1 MPVLYDCSFT
11 WNGQNGEK
19 KVEKEEEKRRR
30 KKEKN
35 VVGANNCQCIY
46 FCAMQAG
53 VTCKNMTNYTTSQE
67 MYRPGVVGSG
77 L

>member
-1 MPVLYDCSFT
+1 MKRT
-11 WNGQNGEK
+11 ERRK
-19 KVEKEEEKRRR
+19 KEEEKKKKKKRR
-30 KKEKN
+30 KN
-35 VVGANNCQCIY
+35 VVGANNFQCIY

-67 MYRPGVVGSG
+67 MYRPGVVGFG